1 MVIKERVVIHPN
13 GCMDRKNAGVYIG
26 RSAGTLARWATEGTG
41 PKYIKRGRVWYR
53 KEDLDAWLADGEV
66 SSAAQARALGV

>member
-1 MVIKERVVIHPN
+1 MKGSDVIVHPN
-13 GCMDRKNAGVYIG
+13 GCLNRSNAAKYLGI
-26 RSAGTLARWATEGTG
+26 ATGTLSRWACEGKG